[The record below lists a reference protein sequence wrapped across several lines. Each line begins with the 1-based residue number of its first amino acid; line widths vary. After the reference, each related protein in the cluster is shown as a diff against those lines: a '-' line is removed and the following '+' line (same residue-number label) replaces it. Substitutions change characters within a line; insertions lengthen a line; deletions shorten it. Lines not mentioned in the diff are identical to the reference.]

1 MSSELPPR
9 PSKRATIAL
18 AVVALVTFL
27 YSIVIAG
34 QILLWFVLVGLA
46 VGLYLTYLLIVAIFR
61 LVEAVERIATAAE
74 VDSGIRTA
82 AEAGD
87 PTPPVDGDAAASES
101 GTSRVETDADSVVPD
116 EDGAAPDDV
125 SPDESAESDESDTS
139 DESVDPDESDTSDDP
154 DGSGDRPNDG

>member
-27 YSIVIAG
+27 YSVVIAA

-87 PTPPVDGDAAASES
+87 PTPPVDGDDAASES
-101 GTSRVETDADSVVPD
+101 GTSSVETDADSVVPD
-116 EDGAAPDDV
+116 EDGAVPDDV
-125 SPDESAESDESDTS
+125 SPDESAES

-154 DGSGDRPNDG
+154 DESGDRPNDG

>member
-61 LVEAVERIATAAE
+61 LVEAVERLATAAE
-74 VDSGIRTA
+74 VDSGIRTV

-87 PTPPVDGDAAASES
+87 QMSPGDGDAADES

-116 EDGAAPDDV
+116 EDGAAPEDV